1 MNSKNIYLFAGTTEG
16 RLISEYLTSI
26 KVDHHVF
33 VATEYGAKELTDS
46 PKAIIHIG
54 RMESKEMAE
63 LFKNGKPD
71 YVIDAT
77 HSYATIVSTNIRK
90 ALEMCNMEGAY
101 LRVKR
106 EMVDLSSFNNNQIY
120 TAADTKEAIELVNKI
135 SSGNGCNILL
145 TTGVKTLKDYVLG
158 LNANSRIYARILPSV
173 ESLNMAYE
181 TGLEAGNIIAM
192 EGPFS
197 KELNEALIKQYN
209 ISCLVTK
216 NSGDKGGILEKIKAC
231 EACLIPIVVI
241 DNPDEAEGLSLNEVL
256 GLLDKENHEHQEKKL
271 TVIGIG
277 MGDRRSITLEAVDRI
292 MEAEVIIGARRMLD
306 VAKKYNNTAR
316 FKTAYLPADVYEIY
330 ESTQRCKIVF
340 LVSGDSGFYSGSQ
353 GVVEEFAT
361 HKVSVDVLP
370 GISSVSYLASVAGVP
385 YSDSVIVSCHGK
397 SKEEI
402 DRILESDF
410 KLNFVIKD
418 QAYILCSNLA
428 DAKEIYR
435 RVKSSTERMIKPGR
449 VLITVGYNMGQEN
462 EEYYIDSDYFD
473 KEGLYIIGV
482 FRRP

>member
-63 LFKNGKPD
+63 LFKNGKPN

-181 TGLEAGNIIAM
+181 TGLKASNIIAM

-216 NSGDKGGILEKIKAC
+216 NSGNKGGILEKIIAC
-231 EACLIPIVVI
+231 NDCKIPIVVI
-241 DNPDEAEGLSLNEVL
+241 DNPDEEEGLSLNEVL
-256 GLLDKENHEHQEKKL
+256 SILGDEDCKQKEL
-271 TVIGIG
+271 TIIGIG
-277 MGDRRSITLEAVDRI
+277 MGDRRSITLEASEKIRD
-292 MEAEVIIGARRMLD
+292 AEVIIGARRMLE

-316 FKTAYLPADVYEIY
+316 FEIAYLPADVYEIY
-330 ESTQRCKIVF
+330 ESTRKSKIVF

-353 GVVEEFAT
+353 GVVEEFAA
-361 HKVSVDVLP
+361 HEVSVDVLP
-370 GISSVSYLASVAGVP
+370 GISSVSYLAAVAGMP
-385 YSDSVIVSCHGK
+385 YSDSVVVSCHGK

-402 DRILESDF
+402 EQILENDF
-410 KLNFVIKD
+410 KVNFEIKD

-428 DAKEIYR
+428 DAKEIFK
-435 RVKSSTERMIKPGR
+435 RVKAATERMIKPGR